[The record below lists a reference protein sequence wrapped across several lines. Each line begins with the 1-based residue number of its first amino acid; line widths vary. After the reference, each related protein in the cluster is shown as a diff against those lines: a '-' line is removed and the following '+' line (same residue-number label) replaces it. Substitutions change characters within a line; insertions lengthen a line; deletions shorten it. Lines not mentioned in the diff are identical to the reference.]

1 MFLGSSISS
10 LDACRIH
17 RSLSQGPQFTLYFVG
32 HFAWLHHFV
41 CLISRLFLLSLDA
54 CRIHQPL
61 SQGLQFILF
70 RFSDTPSLF
79 GCTPNSSVLVTRT
92 TINYILLDSS
102 LGCIILLVWFLGSS
116 FSLWMHAE
124 FVDPFF
130 KDPPESFSCL
140 IHLGPGL
147 LNSRRVRCDAGNGH
161 RVRCDAARLLFSSMT
176 KCQCTHVKLHKG
188 HANTVDGKPICFK
201 HNSPG
206 GCTGVCR
213 FAPICSHC
221 RLDDGHGFETCPKR
235 LRANPK
241 QPPTDRLQ

>member
-92 TINYILLDSS
+92 TIHTLF
-102 LGCIILLVWFLGSS
+102 CWT
-116 FSLWMHAE
+116 
-124 FVDPFF
+124 
-130 KDPPESFSCL
+130 
-140 IHLGPGL
+140 IHLVTSFCLFGFSALPSLFGCMP
-147 LNSRRVRCDAGNGH
+147 NS
-161 RVRCDAARLLFSSMT
+161 LILSSR
-176 KCQCTHVKLHKG
+176 
-188 HANTVDGKPICFK
+188 I
-201 HNSPG
+201 
-206 GCTGVCR
+206 
-213 FAPICSHC
+213 
-221 RLDDGHGFETCPKR
+221 
-235 LRANPK
+235 
-241 QPPTDRLQ
+241 LQIHSLV

>member
-1 MFLGSSISS
+1 M
-10 LDACRIH
+10 
-17 RSLSQGPQFTLYFVG
+17 
-32 HFAWLHHFV
+32 
-41 CLISRLFLLSLDA
+41 
-54 CRIHQPL
+54 
-61 SQGLQFILF
+61 
-70 RFSDTPSLF
+70 
-79 GCTPNSSVLVTRT
+79 PNSSVLVSRT
-92 TINYILLDSS
+92 TIHTLFCWTPRLVTSFCLFDFSALPSLFGCMPNSPALVPGTTIHIVSFLGYSFSLWMHAEFISPCHKDYHSYSILLDNS
-102 LGCIILLVWFLGSS
+102 LGYIILFVWFLGSS

-130 KDPPESFSCL
+130 KDPPDSFSCL

-201 HNSPG
+201 HY
-206 GCTGVCR
+206 
-213 FAPICSHC
+213 C